1 MGLFQATEDQLLYP
15 SPHPISDVPL
25 NETLEQ
31 FQFLGRV
38 LGKAVFEDI
47 LVEPQFSP
55 TFLNK
60 LLGKDNIID
69 DLYTLDPEVYH
80 NLVELKSYA
89 AQGEQSSQL

>member
-1 MGLFQATEDQLLYP
+1 MSDTLDQF
-15 SPHPISDVPL
+15 V
-25 NETLEQ
+25 
-31 FQFLGRV
+31 FLGRV

-89 AQGEQSSQL
+89 AQSENSLMFYTANAHTSRSSLKLFCT